1 MLRSLS
7 LSTPKP
13 QEIQRA
19 PVAFRVAK
27 VEQWLDS
34 LPRDNGRQA
43 ALKLYQS
50 LHSQNRFDISVAMR
64 LRLLELYREPA
75 GETLEMIQE
84 LVSTKPLPLDKGSL
98 ELAESVQKLMVELAN
113 GYKIAVSDLIDQNA
127 EETDDH
133 KQREQ
138 LLLALQ
144 RAIYHLG
151 HALLNAYQAYIP
163 APEGVWRELNQLYWY
178 ASGRH
183 LAVDSVMV
191 PGSGTPDGTMTITE
205 SFQLA
210 VLLGASHPYSLF
222 PGDCMRIYRSLSA
235 WQHDVEIVEDLEYS
249 HPGGRF
255 LINLALNAPPVPM
268 VKIRKA
274 ERADNLRMLVAVDM
288 LRQLHAIIK
297 NWEKSSPANDGD
309 VQATEGADI
318 GRIDLLSRVAQ
329 TWSGATVTRKTNRT
343 RNKVDVGV
351 CVGIP
356 AIYYYFND
364 EQPFAPPLG
373 SGQSAK
379 ESRTPTPGWTSR
391 FRREDSTKE
400 LYKLYQCETRDESAG
415 GFRMVAIDEEKM
427 RIRVGDVVGLEH
439 PSWVSWLIGVV
450 RWLQTD
456 NEDAI
461 EFGVQIL
468 AQKAQPIA
476 ARRLDSTSHKDFPF
490 VPGLLLPELRA
501 LRQAESLILP
511 RGTFQPPHRF
521 EITGHDADSR
531 SVLPTGFVDRT
542 SSYERVSLDASPA

>member
-7 LSTPKP
+7 LSIPKP
-13 QEIQRA
+13 QEIQRV

-50 LHSQNRFDISVAMR
+50 LHSQNRFDISVEIR

-75 GETLEMIQE
+75 VETLEMIQE
-84 LVSTKPLPLDKGSL
+84 LVSTKPLPLDKGSQ
-98 ELAESVQKLMVELAN
+98 ELAELVQNLMAELAN

-127 EETDDH
+127 EETDDQ
-133 KQREQ
+133 KQRDQ

-163 APEGVWRELNQLYWY
+163 APSGVWRELNQLYWY
-178 ASGRH
+178 ASGRN
-183 LAVDSVMV
+183 LATDSVMV
-191 PGSGTPDGTMTITE
+191 PGSGTPDGTLSITE

-210 VLLGASHPYSLF
+210 VLLGSSHPYGLF

-235 WQHDVEIVEDLEYS
+235 WQQNVEIVEDLEYS
-249 HPGGRF
+249 HPGGRY
-255 LINLALNAPPVPM
+255 LINLALNAPPVPL
-268 VKIRKA
+268 VKIRKVEPA
-274 ERADNLRMLVAVDM
+274 ENLRMLVAVDM
-288 LRQLHAIIK
+288 LRNLHATIK
-297 NWEKSSPANDGD
+297 NWEKSSPADDGD
-309 VQATEGADI
+309 APDTVGGDV
-318 GRIDLLSRVAQ
+318 GRIDLLRRVAQ
-329 TWSGATVTRKTNRT
+329 TWSGATVTRKSNRT
-343 RNKVDVGV
+343 RTQVDVGV

-356 AIYYYFND
+356 AIYYFVND

-373 SGQSAK
+373 ARQSDNDSLAQA
-379 ESRTPTPGWTSR
+379 PGWTSR
-391 FRREDSTKE
+391 FRREDSAKE
-400 LYKLYQCETRDESAG
+400 MYKLYQCETRDEGAG
-415 GFRMVAIDEEKM
+415 GFRMVTIDEEKI
-427 RIRVGDVVGLEH
+427 RVRVGDVVGLEH

-450 RWLQTD
+450 RWLQAD
-456 NEDAI
+456 NEDTI

-468 AQKAQPIA
+468 APKAQPIA
-476 ARRLDSTSHKDFPF
+476 ARRLDSANGKDFPF
-490 VPGLLLPELRA
+490 VPGLLLPELRP

-521 EITGHDADSR
+521 EIVGDNSNLR

-542 SSYERVSLDASPA
+542 STYERVSLDAPPA